1 MSVQNET
8 KAAVTVAEM
17 ARMCGL
23 SRSRFYQ
30 LIGTAFPQPQRQPE
44 TGRPIYT
51 EEQQE
56 VCLEV
61 RRRNC
66 GIDGKVVLFYARRPG
81 SAPAKPKTPTPKLDV
96 KSKDVAALIDGLNAL
111 GLTTAT
117 AAKVQRVTEEL
128 YPKGTAGIDQGEVLR
143 VMFLHL
149 QRQNSADNVG
159 R

>member
-1 MSVQNET
+1 MSVQKET

-30 LIGTAFPQPQRQPE
+30 LIGTAFPQPERQPQ
-44 TGRPIYT
+44 TDRPIYT
-51 EEQQE
+51 EELQQ
-56 VCLEV
+56 VCLDV

-66 GIDGKVVLFYARRPG
+66 GIDGNVVLFYARRIG
-81 SAPAKPKTPTPKLDV
+81 NAPARPKTPTPKLEV
-96 KSKDVAALIDGLNAL
+96 KSKDVAAVVDGLNAL

-143 VMFLHL
+143 VVFLHL
-149 QRQNSADNVG
+149 KRQNSADNVG